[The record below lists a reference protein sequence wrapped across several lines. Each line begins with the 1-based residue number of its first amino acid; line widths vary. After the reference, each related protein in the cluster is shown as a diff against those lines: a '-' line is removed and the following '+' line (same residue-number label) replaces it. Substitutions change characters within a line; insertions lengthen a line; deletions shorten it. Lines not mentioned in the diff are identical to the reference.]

1 MAIGVLTTRF
11 VNAIRDFA
19 HRAFNLWLGLIETPV
34 EKKSLKRC
42 RKKLRKLRSQR
53 LNRLQWL
60 QLQLLRLRWRLLQ
73 RSLRRKRNLLPKRK
87 SRRNLQLRRW
97 SDICIKE
104 AAFRASLAFK
114 VLPESMERWMETF
127 SAMAH

>member
-1 MAIGVLTTRF
+1 MLYETLPTG
-11 VNAIRDFA
+11 
-19 HRAFNLWLGLIETPV
+19 HPNLWLGLIETRV

-53 LNRLQWL
+53 LNWLQWL

-73 RSLRRKRNLLPKRK
+73 RSLRRSRNLLPKRK

-104 AAFRASLAFK
+104 ATFRASSAFK